1 MKITSKVKNS
11 VKYQVL
17 KKPLTLKKRHDYCAS
32 KHPKL
37 TVIMLH
43 GIASSAGT
51 YEHALI
57 HLEKNPSLKDVRF
70 ITLDWLG
77 HGKSYASK
85 KLGYTISEQIKA
97 LNTTIKN
104 LRIATP
110 IILMGHSMGT
120 VLAAHFS
127 IKYPKVAQEMI
138 LISTP
143 IYSEKDLE
151 DPRLEEGMK
160 AFTAAVA
167 RYQKKFIESKQFLAS
182 MEQVVKSPKN
192 YEAFANI
199 SVPTTIFYGAED
211 TYILPSNI
219 RAIAKNN
226 PYIKAVKTEGK
237 HHVSRDKYYRFDDL
251 LLASLKK
258 IK

>member
-1 MKITSKVKNS
+1 MKITSTVKNT

-17 KKPLTLKKRHDYCAS
+17 KKPLALKKRHDFCAS

-57 HLEKNPSLKDVRF
+57 HLEKNAALRDIRF

-77 HGKSYASK
+77 HGKSHASK
-85 KLGYTISEQIKA
+85 KLEYTISEQIRA
-97 LNTTIKN
+97 LNTTIKS
-104 LRIATP
+104 LRIDTP

-120 VLAAHFS
+120 ILATHFNN
-127 IKYPKVAQEMI
+127 KYPKVAQGMI
-138 LISTP
+138 LISAP
-143 IYSEKDLE
+143 IYSPEDLKN
-151 DPRLEEGMK
+151 PQLEEGMK

-167 RYQKKFIESKQFLAS
+167 RYQKKFVESKQFLAS
-182 MEQVVKSPKN
+182 MDNVIKN
-192 YEAFANI
+192 DTNYDAFLNI

-211 TYILPSNI
+211 NYIAPQNI
-219 RAIAKNN
+219 RAVAKENKL
-226 PYIKAVKTEGK
+226 IKVVKTEGK
-237 HHVSRDKYYRFDDL
+237 HHVSRDKYYKFDDVL
-251 LLASLKK
+251 LDYLKK
-258 IK
+258 L

>member
-1 MKITSKVKNS
+1 MKITNTI
-11 VKYQVL
+11 KYKAL
-17 KKPLTLKKRHDYCAS
+17 KKPLTLKKRHDFCAS

-57 HLEKNPSLKDVRF
+57 HLEKNPALADIRF

-85 KLGYTISEQIKA
+85 KLEYTISEQTKA
-97 LNTTIKN
+97 LNTTIKS
-104 LRIATP
+104 LRIDTP
-110 IILMGHSMGT
+110 IILVGHSMGT
-120 VLAAHFS
+120 ILAAHFN
-127 IKYPKVAQEMI
+127 IKYPKIAQEMI
-138 LISTP
+138 LISAP
-143 IYSEKDLE
+143 IYTEKDLK
-151 DPRLEEGMK
+151 DPRMEEGMK

-182 MEQVVKSPKN
+182 MNNVVKNPKN
-192 YEAFANI
+192 YETFANI
-199 SVPTTIFYGAED
+199 SIPTTIFYGAED

-219 RAIAKNN
+219 RAVAKENSR
-226 PYIKAVKTEGK
+226 IKVVKTEGK
-237 HHVSRDKYYRFDDL
+237 HHVSRDKYYKFDDI

>member
-1 MKITSKVKNS
+1 MKITNTI
-11 VKYQVL
+11 KYKAL
-17 KKPLTLKKRHDYCAS
+17 KKPLVLKKRHDFCAS
-32 KHPKL
+32 KHPRL

-57 HLEKNPSLKDVRF
+57 HLEKNPALADIRF

-85 KLGYTISEQIKA
+85 KLEYTISEQTKA
-97 LNTTIKN
+97 LNTTIKA
-104 LRIATP
+104 LRIDTP

-120 VLAAHFS
+120 ILAAHFNV
-127 IKYPKVAQEMI
+127 KYPKIAQEMI
-138 LISTP
+138 LISAP
-143 IYSEKDLE
+143 IYSKKDLE

-167 RYQKKFIESKQFLAS
+167 RYQKKFVESKQFLAS
-182 MEQVVKSPKN
+182 MENVVKNPKN
-192 YEAFANI
+192 YETFASI
-199 SVPTTIFYGAED
+199 SIPTTIFYGAED
-211 TYILPSNI
+211 KYILPTNI
-219 RAIAKNN
+219 RAVAKENSR
-226 PYIKAVKTEGK
+226 IKVVKTEGK
-237 HHVSRDKYYRFDDL
+237 HHVSRDKYYKFDDL